1 MAMEAEQQK
10 CPMEEVP
17 VAEQLCEK
25 IEEMNLGDLFTELI
39 LQCPPNEHP
48 EVIHGTVDGW

>member
-1 MAMEAEQQK
+1 MEAEQQK